1 MPSVTVLMQP
11 GAADWE
17 FAPVLAVL
25 REYFGY
31 TTCIATP
38 DARPITTLGG
48 LRVEADRMFDT
59 ADIDGADSV
68 IVIGSEAWK
77 EGVDANLQN
86 RLRDRIAAGKPTAA
100 ICAGTLA
107 LARSGALDDR
117 AHTSNAQEFLEVN
130 AEGYAGEARYR
141 DVAHAVVDGKLVTAP
156 GSAPASFASAV
167 VSTLHPDKVGE
178 VMGYWSMAKGEF
190 DALGGDL
197 APMFE
202 GGQPR

>member
-31 TTCIATP
+31 TVCVATP
-38 DARPITTLGG
+38 DARPITTIGG
-48 LRVEADRMFDT
+48 LRIEADRMFDT

-68 IVIGSEAWK
+68 ILIGSEQWK
-77 EGVDANLQN
+77 DGADATLES
-86 RLRDRIAAGKPTAA
+86 RLRSRVEAGRPTAA

-107 LARSGALDDR
+107 LARAGVLNER
-117 AHTSNAQEFLEVN
+117 AHTSNALEFLQTS
-130 AEGYAGEARYR
+130 ADAYAGQDHYR
-141 DVAHAVVDGKLVTAP
+141 DVAHAVADGKLVTAP

-167 VSTLHPDKVGE
+167 VATLHPEKVGE

-197 APMFE
+197 GPMFKRKE
-202 GGQPR
+202 